1 MRFNARSAPSS
12 EARAGSRRRSGRAA
26 LVVTAA
32 LVLLAASPLTSSPD
46 AAAQPTSAASHPS
59 VDALLRAFAAMPGLY
74 ARFHEEKHVAL
85 LSLPLESDG
94 EIYFT
99 PPGRMLRKVTSPT
112 PSWALLEGDHVT
124 LVSPGERR
132 VLDLG
137 QSPVVRGFV
146 GAFRDVLAGD
156 RAALER
162 SYTLDFSSAG
172 DDFTLTL
179 RPREAQLS
187 RFLRQLSLHGHGL
200 ALTRIRMVETS
211 GDVTVTTF
219 TQVDPARHYSA
230 DEHSRLFRL
239 PE

>member
-12 EARAGSRRRSGRAA
+12 EARAGRRPGRVFIFASA
-26 LVVTAA
+26 L
-32 LVLLAASPLTSSPD
+32 LVLLAAAPLTSSPD
-46 AAAQPTSAASHPS
+46 VAAQPAAHPS
-59 VDALLRAFAAMPGLY
+59 VDALLRAFAGMPGLF

-85 LSLPLESDG
+85 LSLPLESEG
-94 EIYFT
+94 EIYFA

-112 PSWALLEGDHVT
+112 PSWALLEGDQVT

-132 VLDLG
+132 VLDLA

-162 SYTLDFSSAG
+162 SYTLDFSKTG

-179 RPREAQLS
+179 RPRAAPLT
-187 RFLRQLSLHGHGL
+187 RFLRELSLHGHGL
-200 ALTRIRMVETS
+200 SLTSIRMVETS
-211 GDVTVTTF
+211 GDETLTTF
-219 TQVDPARHYSA
+219 SEVDPARHYSA
-230 DEHSRLFRL
+230 DQLSRLFRL